1 VITHERSD
9 VGSGRLAYTRQVPE
23 IVDGVEFLTA
33 REAAARLG
41 VKVETL
47 YAYASR
53 GRVRS
58 YRRGVGRARLYRAD
72 EIAALMRIQP
82 DQPPAHLVPADAWMD
97 GHS

>member
-1 VITHERSD
+1 MWIPT
-9 VGSGRLAYTRQVPE
+9 GSRTLGRVPE
-23 IVDGVEFLTA
+23 IVDGVTFLTA
-33 REAAARLG
+33 REAAERLG

-53 GRVRS
+53 GRIRS

-72 EIAALMRIQP
+72 EIDALTRIRP